1 MAKTYRLTGMLK
13 SVNVMMRGLLRVG
26 LAPKTTCLLT
36 VAGRRSGEPRS
47 TPVSL
52 VEDAGQRWLVAPYG
66 EVGWVL
72 NARAAGQVALSRGRR
87 SETLRIVELDAV
99 EAGPVLKRYVAQQ
112 PITRPYFDA
121 GPDDPPEAFVAE
133 AGRHPVFKLLGPPG
147 G

>member
-1 MAKTYRLTGMLK
+1 MAKRYRLTGMLK

-26 LAPKTTCLLT
+26 LAPKTTHLLT

-87 SETLRIVELDAV
+87 SETLRIAELDAV
-99 EAGPVLKRYVAQQ
+99 EAGPVLKRYVAEQ